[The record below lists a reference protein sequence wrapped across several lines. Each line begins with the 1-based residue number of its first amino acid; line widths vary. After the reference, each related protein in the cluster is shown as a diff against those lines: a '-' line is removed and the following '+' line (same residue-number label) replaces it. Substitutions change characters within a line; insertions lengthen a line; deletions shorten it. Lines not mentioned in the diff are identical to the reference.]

1 MALSLGQLLGGAGT
15 IATRQ
20 RQAEEAERVARQNQL
35 LIEERNRL
43 DAFRR
48 EQLRAGVPEFAPGG
62 GLQISEPMG
71 VRPIVQAPTL
81 APPAAQPTTAQP
93 PATQPP
99 AEQPAAAPA
108 AAPAADQ
115 YEALYERV
123 KGLKREGITG
133 RLTYTRDL
141 NMLADKRAFSDEDI
155 ARIYAIALNKQD
167 SSTANALRN
176 ILVQRGVDPAYLR
189 EVASKSRQAQR
200 SLAGVRR
207 QEEKQAAAD
216 EERRRLFEL
225 KTGRKVE
232 TAVGGEVVTPGMPAA
247 PSAAPPTAA
256 APSGLNS
263 QQAIARVIQREGGY
277 VNDPADIGGETKF
290 GISKNA
296 YPNLDIANITEA
308 QAAEIYKRDY
318 WDAINADQLPAN
330 IREAA
335 FDAAVNQGV
344 DWTKQALAQA
354 GNDLQAF
361 LQLRAARY
369 QQIVDANP
377 SQQRFLQGWMN
388 RLRDVATG
396 VIEAVVPTAAAA
408 APGAAPG
415 AAPAGVAVA
424 PTAPVDQANL
434 YLANPQAVSRDMD
447 MALRQRE
454 EAVRIAEMYRRAGM
468 GNEFTLA
475 RAKVME
481 LDNNMM
487 YLQGM
492 QGIQEFFLA
501 NDPRRLSAV
510 WSEYSGMKVNVQP
523 RSDGKFDVLVGER
536 RAREGLTQD
545 QIVNMARLSFDS
557 GYRQTQAQAGAE
569 ANMEVFKAQ
578 LEIQKDQAKQ
588 TAQMIREIAVAQTQG
603 NINQALEWAKA
614 NFKWDITPTGAGDGT
629 IIIRP
634 PGGTPYLF
642 NASGRTVEIDG
653 VKVQTNSAYPIAGL
667 PSYGGAT
674 PR

>member
-71 VRPIVQAPTL
+71 IRPIVQAPTL
-81 APPAAQPTTAQP
+81 TAAPAPTAAPAAAAPPAAP
-93 PATQPP
+93 PPV
-99 AEQPAAAPA
+99 APA

-123 KGLKREGITG
+123 KGLKRQGITG

-189 EVASKSRQAQR
+189 DVAAKSRQAQR
-200 SLAGVRR
+200 ALAGVRR

-232 TAVGGEVVTPGMPAA
+232 TATAGEVVTPGMPAA
-247 PSAAPPTAA
+247 PTAAPAA
-256 APSGLNS
+256 APAGLNS

-290 GISKNA
+290 GISKRWH
-296 YPNLDIANITEA
+296 PDVDVANITEA

-344 DWTKQALAQA
+344 AWTKQALAQA
-354 GNDLQAF
+354 GNDLQKF

-377 SQQRFLQGWMN
+377 SQQRFLEGWMN
-388 RLRDVATG
+388 RLRDVASG
-396 VIEAVVPTAAAA
+396 VVEAVVPTAVAA
-408 APGAAPG
+408 APPPA
-415 AAPAGVAVA
+415 AGVAVA

-434 YLANPQAVSRDMD
+434 YLANPQAVSRDME

-492 QGIQEFFLA
+492 QGIQEFGLA

-510 WSEYSGMKVNVQP
+510 WSEYSGMRVNVQP
-523 RSDGKFDVLVGER
+523 RSDGKFDILVGDR

-545 QIVNMARLSFDS
+545 QVVNMARLSFDS
-557 GYRQTQAQAGAE
+557 GYRQSQAQAGAE

-667 PSYGGAT
+667 PSYGGAV

>member
-20 RQAEEAERVARQNQL
+20 RQAEEAERTARQNQL

-62 GLQISEPMG
+62 GLQIPEPMG
-71 VRPIVQAPTL
+71 TRPIVQAPTL
-81 APPAAQPTTAQP
+81 TAAPAPTAAPAAAAPPAAPP
-93 PATQPP
+93 PAAP
-99 AEQPAAAPA
+99 APA
-108 AAPAADQ
+108 AAPAVDQ
-115 YEALYERV
+115 FEALYERV
-123 KGLKREGITG
+123 KGLKRQGITG

-167 SSTANALRN
+167 SSTANTLKD
-176 ILVQRGVDPAYLR
+176 ILIQRGVDRAYLR
-189 EVASKSRQAQR
+189 DVAAKSRQAQR

-232 TAVGGEVVTPGMPAA
+232 TATAGEVVTPGMPAA
-247 PSAAPPTAA
+247 PTAAPAA
-256 APSGLNS
+256 APAGLNS

-296 YPNLDIANITEA
+296 YPNLNIANITEA

-344 DWTKQALAQA
+344 AWTKQALAQA
-354 GNDLQAF
+354 GNDLQKF

-377 SQQRFLQGWMN
+377 SQQRFLEGWMN
-388 RLRDVATG
+388 RLRDVASG
-396 VIEAVVPTAAAA
+396 VVEAVVPTAAAA
-408 APGAAPG
+408 APTAPAAPPP
-415 AAPAGVAVA
+415 AAGVAVA

-434 YLANPQAVSRDMD
+434 YLANPQAVSRDME

-454 EAVRIAEMYRRAGM
+454 EAVRIAEMYRRSGM
-468 GNEFTLA
+468 GNEFTIA

-492 QGIQEFFLA
+492 QGIQEFGLA

-510 WSEYSGMKVNVQP
+510 WSEYSGMRVNVQP
-523 RSDGKFDVLVGER
+523 RSDGKFDILVGDR

-545 QIVNMARLSFDS
+545 QVVNMARLSFDS
-557 GYRQTQAQAGAE
+557 GYRQSQAQAGAE

-667 PSYGGAT
+667 PSYGGAV

>member
-81 APPAAQPTTAQP
+81 TAPAAAPAAQPPAAQPPAAQP
-93 PATQPP
+93 P
-99 AEQPAAAPA
+99 AAPA

-141 NMLADKRAFSDEDI
+141 NMLTDKRAFSDEDI

-189 EVASKSRQAQR
+189 DVAAKSRQAQR
-200 SLAGVRR
+200 ALAGVRR
-207 QEEKQAAAD
+207 QESEQAAAD

-232 TAVGGEVVTPGMPAA
+232 TAVGGEVLTPGMPAA
-247 PSAAPPTAA
+247 PGAAPAA
-256 APSGLNS
+256 APSAGLNS

-344 DWTKQALAQA
+344 DWTRQALAQA

-388 RLRDVATG
+388 RLRDVASG
-396 VIEAVVPTAAAA
+396 VIEAAVPTAAAA
-408 APGAAPG
+408 APV
-415 AAPAGVAVA
+415 AGVAVA

-454 EAVRIAEMYRRAGM
+454 EAVRIAEMYRRSGM

-492 QGIQEFFLA
+492 QGIQEFYLA

>member
-62 GLQISEPMG
+62 GLQIPEPMG
-71 VRPIVQAPTL
+71 TRPIVQAPTL
-81 APPAAQPTTAQP
+81 TAAPAPTAAPAAAAPPAAPP
-93 PATQPP
+93 PAAP
-99 AEQPAAAPA
+99 APA
-108 AAPAADQ
+108 AAPAVDQ
-115 YEALYERV
+115 FEALYERV
-123 KGLKREGITG
+123 KGLKRQGITG

-167 SSTANALRN
+167 SSTANTLKD
-176 ILVQRGVDPAYLR
+176 ILIQRGVDRAYLR
-189 EVASKSRQAQR
+189 DVAAKSRQAQR

-232 TAVGGEVVTPGMPAA
+232 TATAGEVVTPGMPAA
-247 PSAAPPTAA
+247 PTAAPAA
-256 APSGLNS
+256 APAGLNS

-296 YPNLDIANITEA
+296 YPNLNIANITEA

-344 DWTKQALAQA
+344 AWTKQALAQA
-354 GNDLQAF
+354 GNDLQKF

-377 SQQRFLQGWMN
+377 SQQRFLEGWMN
-388 RLRDVATG
+388 RLRDVASG
-396 VIEAVVPTAAAA
+396 VVEAVVPTAAAA
-408 APGAAPG
+408 APTAPAAPPP
-415 AAPAGVAVA
+415 AAGVAVA

-492 QGIQEFFLA
+492 QGIQEFGLA

-510 WSEYSGMKVNVQP
+510 WSEYSGMRVNVQP
-523 RSDGKFDVLVGER
+523 RSDGKFDILVGDR

-545 QIVNMARLSFDS
+545 QVVNMARLSFDS
-557 GYRQTQAQAGAE
+557 GYRQSQAQAGAE

-667 PSYGGAT
+667 PSYGGAV